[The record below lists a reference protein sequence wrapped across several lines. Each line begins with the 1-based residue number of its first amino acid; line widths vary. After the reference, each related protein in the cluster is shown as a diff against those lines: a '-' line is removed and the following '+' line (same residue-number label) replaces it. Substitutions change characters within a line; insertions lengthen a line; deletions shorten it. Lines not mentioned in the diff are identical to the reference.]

1 MSYYKRRNEINSQE
15 IKKEPININ
24 NKDKSN
30 SININIEKINTTNK
44 SNTDKNTNNIIN
56 INKNII
62 NKDESF
68 NKNETKILLYP
79 QNEPRG
85 NFPFEKIR
93 SCKVPILCAFYEAH
107 AIHYPIRLKPDDIW
121 LLIIQAFSNHINI
134 NSEELRHKFVNF
146 NGKKVLSIDFEKI
159 NDIKN
164 VIKQHYEDFII
175 QINNKIKDYL
185 GKELID
191 ILNPNFTTTDKNS
204 TIICKLSAMN
214 AFKKYFEYKMNIG
227 ISICGI
233 PYIILEG
240 SVEDYK
246 EILKKINFLKKYDFN
261 WYVDRIIP
269 HINKMIEAKEG
280 NIDTN
285 YFKSF
290 IQDEKITESM
300 GGNNCLPPDLRK
312 KSEIKIK
319 VDYIK
324 GWFLDFFAYYGK
336 EKKYKKMTGRYIKIE
351 DFNSLAEQILVV
363 PFKMEDRI
371 QSKIYE
377 MKFNVGFFGC
387 SLNSKK
393 EVCPS
398 SGWNVSNMTKQDK
411 ENFL

>member
-1 MSYYKRRNEINSQE
+1 MGSNEFPSPEELWERMIHEKKISDEVEDIIREPYHIDNGQKPKIPRYYQRIAINRTIESIANGKNRILLVMATGTGKTFTAFQ
-15 IKKEPININ
+15 IAHRLWKSGTKK
-24 NKDKSN
+24 
-30 SININIEKINTTNK
+30 
-44 SNTDKNTNNIIN
+44 
-56 INKNII
+56 
-62 NKDESF
+62 
-68 NKNETKILLYP
+68 KILYLADRNILID
-79 QNEPRG
+79 QTMTQD
-85 NFPFEKIR
+85 FKPFEKVMT
-93 SCKVPILCAFYEAH
+93 KVQKHELDSSYEVFFAL
-107 AIHYPIRLKPDDIW
+107 YQQLVTPDAD
-121 LLIIQAFSNHINI
+121 
-134 NSEELRHKFVNF
+134 
-146 NGKKVLSIDFEKI
+146 
-159 NDIKN
+159 
-164 VIKQHYEDFII
+164 KQHYEDFII

-261 WYVDRIIP
+261 WYVDRIIH

-336 EKKYKKMTGRYIKIE
+336 EEKYKKMTGRYIKIE

>member
-56 INKNII
+56 INKNKI

-146 NGKKVLSIDFEKI
+146 NGKKELSIDFEKI

-261 WYVDRIIP
+261 WY
-269 HINKMIEAKEG
+269 
-280 NIDTN
+280 
-285 YFKSF
+285 
-290 IQDEKITESM
+290 SM